1 MTVSGYLQQDTE
13 LEYAVVNKCSVT
25 VFVEGELD
33 YVGPLKGYSRDLI
46 QVPGGDQY
54 LRSLV
59 QVSLS

>member
-1 MTVSGYLQQDTE
+1 MTVGGYLQQDRE
-13 LEYAVVNKCSVT
+13 LEYAVVNKCNVT
-25 VFVEGELD
+25 VFVEGEMD

>member
-1 MTVSGYLQQDTE
+1 MTVGGYLQKDTD
-13 LEYAVVNKCSVT
+13 LEYAVVNKCNVT
-25 VFVEGELD
+25 VFVEGEMD

-54 LRSLV
+54 LRSMV

>member
-1 MTVSGYLQQDTE
+1 MTVIGYLKKDTE
-13 LEYAVVNKCSVT
+13 FDYVIVNKCSVT

-54 LRSLV
+54 LRNLV
-59 QVSLS
+59 QVSMS

>member
-1 MTVSGYLQQDTE
+1 MTAGGYLQKDSDFDYV
-13 LEYAVVNKCSVT
+13 LVNKCSVT

-33 YVGPLKGYSRDLI
+33 YVGPLKGYSRDLLT
-46 QVPGGDQY
+46 VPGGDQY

>member
-1 MTVSGYLQQDTE
+1 MTVNGYLQKDTE
-13 LEYAVVNKCSVT
+13 LDYVIVNKCTVT
-25 VFVEGELD
+25 VFVEGEMD

-59 QVSLS
+59 QVSLG